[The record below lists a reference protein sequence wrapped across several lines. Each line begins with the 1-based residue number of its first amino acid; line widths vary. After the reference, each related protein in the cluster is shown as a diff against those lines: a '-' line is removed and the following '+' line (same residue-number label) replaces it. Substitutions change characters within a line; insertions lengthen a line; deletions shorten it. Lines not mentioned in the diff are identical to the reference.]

1 MFLLAASHHRLPC
14 RSSEVWSKDASVL
27 CSRAWRFRLF
37 CASGCGPSD
46 GGSLSSVDV
55 GLGTRRGSCY
65 DKGERSAKVS
75 ASPFSSVDGGSVLI
89 LCSVLFAVSRSVP
102 YARTVWFRRGGGAD
116 GKVPWSVELRSSS
129 TVV

>member
-1 MFLLAASHHRLPC
+1 MCSSSPLLTTDCLVGAL
-14 RSSEVWSKDASVL
+14 
-27 CSRAWRFRLF
+27 RFGVKTRR
-37 CASGCGPSD
+37 CCVPGRG
-46 GGSLSSVDV
+46 
-55 GLGTRRGSCY
+55 GTRRGSCY

-75 ASPFSSVDGGSVLI
+75 TSPFSSVDGGSVLV

-102 YARTVWFRRGGGAD
+102 YARTVWFRRGRGAD

>member
-1 MFLLAASHHRLPC
+1 M
-14 RSSEVWSKDASVL
+14 SVL

-75 ASPFSSVDGGSVLI
+75 ASPYSSVDGGSVLFFMFGFI
-89 LCSVLFAVSRSVP
+89 CGFSFCALGSYGLVP
-102 YARTVWFRRGGGAD
+102 TR
-116 GKVPWSVELRSSS
+116 
-129 TVV
+129 

>member
-1 MFLLAASHHRLPC
+1 M
-14 RSSEVWSKDASVL
+14 L

-65 DKGERSAKVS
+65 DKEERSAKVS
-75 ASPFSSVDGGSVLI
+75 ASPYSSVDGS
-89 LCSVLFAVSRSVP
+89 SVLFFYVRFYLRFLVLCLRLVRFGSDEVEAQMERVHGVS
-102 YARTVWFRRGGGAD
+102 D
-116 GKVPWSVELRSSS
+116 E
-129 TVV
+129 VVVG

>member
-1 MFLLAASHHRLPC
+1 MCSSSPLLTTDSLVGAL
-14 RSSEVWSKDASVL
+14 K
-27 CSRAWRFRLF
+27 AWRFRLF

-75 ASPFSSVDGGSVLI
+75 ASPYSSV
-89 LCSVLFAVSRSVP
+89 P
-102 YARTVWFRRGGGAD
+102 
-116 GKVPWSVELRSSS
+116 
-129 TVV
+129 